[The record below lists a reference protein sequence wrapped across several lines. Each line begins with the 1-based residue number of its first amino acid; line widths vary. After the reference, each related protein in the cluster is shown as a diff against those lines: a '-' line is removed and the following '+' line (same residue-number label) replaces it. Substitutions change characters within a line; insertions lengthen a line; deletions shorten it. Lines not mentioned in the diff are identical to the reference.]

1 MKRFKTIFIISTL
14 VFFTFGTLW
23 ASNVIK
29 TDMSKPIEV
38 VQARKTI
45 MKAIKLNM
53 DDVNEKIKNKNF
65 KGIQANAVAIDAMA
79 RVIPPLYKETHRDAY
94 SGQGAYFKGAP
105 ASEIEAISLNLSKAA
120 QILMVGATNEDKK
133 KIKEGIGKVY
143 QTCGACHKKYRG
155 KF

>member
-1 MKRFKTIFIISTL
+1 MKLLKITFITSMLLFFIFGL
-14 VFFTFGTLW
+14 LW

-29 TDMSKPIEV
+29 TDMSRPIDV
-38 VQARKTI
+38 VQARKII

-53 DDVNEKIKNKNF
+53 DDVNKKVKNKNF
-65 KGIQANAVAIDAMA
+65 TDIQANAIAIDAMA
-79 RVIPPLYKETHRDAY
+79 RVIPPLYKETHKDAY
-94 SGQGAYFKGAP
+94 TGQGAYYKGAP
-105 ASEIEAISLNLSKAA
+105 ASEIETISLNLSKAA
-120 QILMVGATNEDKK
+120 QTLMSSATNEDKK